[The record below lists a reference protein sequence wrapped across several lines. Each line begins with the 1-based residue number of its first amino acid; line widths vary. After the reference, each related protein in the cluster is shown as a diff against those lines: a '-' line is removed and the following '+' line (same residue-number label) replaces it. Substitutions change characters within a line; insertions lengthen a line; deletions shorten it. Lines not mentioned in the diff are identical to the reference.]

1 MSIFCRPGPH
11 VEVHTESCEKL
22 SQAQS
27 SQEGSLE
34 EGARIQAGC
43 PSPPRAATPFLS
55 LSLNTCVGSLLVRPG
70 TCRVR
75 TVP

>member
-11 VEVHTESCEKL
+11 GEVHTESCEKL

-43 PSPPRAATPFLS
+43 PSPPRAATPFTLS
-55 LSLNTCVGSLLVRPG
+55 LSLSQYLCWQPFGQAWDL
-70 TCRVR
+70 
-75 TVP
+75 